1 MSREPIEGIG
11 GGQPLFE
18 VERTP
23 RVPALLRE
31 GGHHPVLVAV
41 MLLALLLAVS
51 CGDGD
56 APVGRTPTPSATF
69 PPITPIGEGSI
80 TPTPPPPETP
90 YRLVYRQF
98 GETEDIIW
106 QVNPADPEDRIELA
120 RIGHREGFG
129 IVASLSPDGRQ
140 LAYLLQPE
148 SAPADPGLSRAV
160 AYVLDLKTGR
170 SEQIAE
176 GVDLRFR
183 PLWSPDGRLL
193 YLRSL
198 RGPDPLAADVVI
210 LQVGVPEPI
219 EGTPTPS
226 PTPSPT
232 PTVPPGGT
240 PIPTPVPDEPV
251 KEILKAKVSQVL
263 SFVPIGFSGDGA
275 LYFVQIEGG
284 TGGGTVVGAY
294 ALGTTESIATATAEA
309 ELTATALAGASPTP
323 SPAGA
328 TPTPAARFV
337 VKLSDQIA
345 TDYHISPD
353 QTRLSFIAQ
362 ALVGGQPVF
371 QAFVADL
378 VSREVI
384 QLPSAGLPPGDRL
397 SPRWHPDGER
407 LAVALL
413 PRDGEPGVVAV
424 VPLAG
429 GEVRFLPPPTDGFD
443 QPLAWSPDGVFLAVA
458 SFTGDSLANPGT
470 VRLDVVAVTGQ
481 RITLS
486 DRPDDATPA
495 SVLGWYEPLL
505 FGEDE

>member
-1 MSREPIEGIG
+1 
-11 GGQPLFE
+11 
-18 VERTP
+18 
-23 RVPALLRE
+23 
-31 GGHHPVLVAV
+31 
-41 MLLALLLAVS
+41 MLLALLLITS
-51 CGDGD
+51 CGDVH
-56 APVGRTPTPSATF
+56 APLDGSPTPSPTF
-69 PPITPIGEGSI
+69 PPITPIGDGSI
-80 TPTPPPPETP
+80 TPTPPPPESS

-106 QVNPADPEDRIELA
+106 QVNPADPADRVELA
-120 RIGHREGFG
+120 RIQHREGFG

-160 AYVLDLKTGR
+160 AHVMDLKTGR

-198 RGPDPLAADVVI
+198 RGPDPLAADVII
-210 LQVGVPEPI
+210 LQVRVPAPI
-219 EGTPTPS
+219 DGTPTPS
-226 PTPSPT
+226 PTPTLT
-232 PTVPPGGT
+232 PTVPAGGT

-251 KEILKAKVSQVL
+251 KAILQAKVSQVL
-263 SFVPIGFSGDGA
+263 SFIPVGFSSDGA

-284 TGGGTVVGAY
+284 TGGGTLVGAY

-309 ELTATALAGASPTP
+309 ELTATALAGVSPTP

-345 TDYHISPD
+345 TDYHMSPN

-362 ALVGGQPVF
+362 ALVEGEPVF

-378 VSREVI
+378 VSRRVT
-384 QLPSAGLPPGDRL
+384 QLPGAGLPPGDRL

-407 LAVALL
+407 LAVGLL
-413 PRDGEPGVVAV
+413 PQDGEPAAVAV
-424 VPLAG
+424 VPVAG
-429 GEVRFLPPPTDGFD
+429 GEVRFLPPPSAGFD

-458 SFTGDSLANPGT
+458 SFTGESLANPGT

-481 RITLS
+481 RITIS
-486 DRPDDATPA
+486 DRPDDATQA
-495 SVLGWYEPLL
+495 SILGWYEPLV
-505 FGEDE
+505 FEENE